1 MKQPEGRINI
11 QILAVKELRGSEL
24 IEEISTVTHP
34 ASYPLGH
41 PPPLL
46 NQDTLELYSNFCD
59 TLTTLTQVSIILSTI
74 IK

>member
-11 QILAVKELRGSEL
+11 QILAVKELRGTDGGNQYSDPSSKL
-24 IEEISTVTHP
+24 PTW
-34 ASYPLGH
+34 
-41 PPPLL
+41 PPPLP

-59 TLTTLTQVSIILSTI
+59 TLTKLTQVSIILSTI